1 MGQRQGQFEK
11 AVRMVIEISLKND
24 NSQVIGMTNKEEII
38 VRLCNDSQQNGKLMS
53 VIRKERKSTE

>member
-24 NSQVIGMTNKEEII
+24 NSQVIGMTNEEEII